1 MSAGVRMH
9 GHTNAFLNS
18 LKASRM
24 IDCDEITAPHIEYY
38 IDNEILIMKGHKVPP
53 EPNVEKGVQVPTNIA
68 SMFVQKEHIID
79 PKQLGEIFEPCLVHL
94 LICLTV
100 RYVAYC

>member
-1 MSAGVRMH
+1 MH
-9 GHTNAFLNS
+9 GETNAFLNS

-24 IDCDEITAPHIEYY
+24 IDCDEITTPYIEYD
-38 IDNEILIMKGHKVPP
+38 IDNEILIMKGQQVPP

-68 SMFVQKEHIID
+68 SVFVQQEERIVE
-79 PKQLGEIFEPCLVHL
+79 PKPLGEIFEPCLVHL
-94 LICLTV
+94 LICLRV

>member
-1 MSAGVRMH
+1 MH
-9 GHTNAFLNS
+9 GDTNAFLNS

-24 IDCDEITAPHIEYY
+24 IDRDEITAPHIEYC
-38 IDNEILIMKGHKVPP
+38 IDNEILIMKGQQVPP

-68 SMFVQKEHIID
+68 SIFVQQEEHIVD

-94 LICLTV
+94 LICLRV
-100 RYVAYC
+100 RHVAYC